1 LFLSSKSPGTLK
13 ARPRYIEVGI
23 LSAMPIFVFAALFI
37 VGLSLACMEFGR
49 RIRLRRREEKVSS
62 GLGVIDGAVFGLMAL
77 LLGFSFSGAVS
88 RFDVRRELIVQETNA
103 IGTAWLRVDLL
114 PEAAQPEIRDNF
126 RAYLDARLAFY
137 KNLDLD
143 RAKASEELVLS
154 QKLQG
159 KIWTESIAAAKE
171 TNSTAVLTLVVSSL
185 NEMIDIT
192 TTRFVA
198 LQTHPPIPLYV
209 TLVLLAL
216 ASSLIAGFGMGDSD
230 KRSWLHTLVFSFAL
244 TLTVYTIIDLEF
256 PRVGIIRVDRYDQA
270 LVDQRN
276 SMN

>member
-1 LFLSSKSPGTLK
+1 
-13 ARPRYIEVGI
+13 
-23 LSAMPIFVFAALFI
+23 MPIFLLAALFI
-37 VGLSLACMEFGR
+37 VGLLVAGIELGR
-49 RIRLRRREEKVSS
+49 RIRLRRREEKFSS

-77 LLGFSFSGAVS
+77 LLSFSFSGAVS
-88 RFDVRRELIVQETNA
+88 RFDARRELIVQETNA

-114 PEAAQPEIRDNF
+114 PEAAQPKIRDDF

-137 KNLDLD
+137 KNLGVD
-143 RAKASEELVLS
+143 RTKALNELTLSE
-154 QKLQG
+154 KLQT
-159 KIWTESIAAAKE
+159 KIWRESVVAAKQ
-171 TNSTAVLTLVVSSL
+171 TSSTAVLTLVVGSL

-198 LQTHPPIPLYV
+198 LQTHPPLPMYV

-216 ASSLIAGFGMGDSD
+216 ASSLIAGFGMGDTG
-230 KRSWLHTLVFSFAL
+230 KRPWLHTLVFAAAL
-244 TLTVYTIIDLEF
+244 ALTVYTIIDFEF

-270 LVDQRN
+270 LVNQRN

>member
-1 LFLSSKSPGTLK
+1 
-13 ARPRYIEVGI
+13 
-23 LSAMPIFVFAALFI
+23 MPIFLLAALFI
-37 VGLSLACMEFGR
+37 VGLLVAGIEFGR
-49 RIRLRRREEKVSS
+49 RIRLRSREEKFSS

-88 RFDVRRELIVQETNA
+88 RFDARRELIVQETNA

-114 PEAAQPEIRDNF
+114 PEAAQPEIRDDF

-137 KNLDLD
+137 KDLGAD
-143 RAKASEELVLS
+143 RVKAGDELALSE
-154 QKLQG
+154 KLQN
-159 KIWTESIAAAKE
+159 KIWRESVVAAKQ
-171 TNSTAVLTLVVSSL
+171 TSSAAVLTLVVGSL

-198 LQTHPPIPLYV
+198 LQTHPPMPMYV

-216 ASSLIAGFGMGDSD
+216 ASSVIAGFGMGDTG
-230 KRSWLHTLVFSFAL
+230 KRPWLHTLVFAAAL
-244 TLTVYTIIDLEF
+244 ALTVYTIIDLEF

-270 LVDQRN
+270 LVKQRN